1 MPKLKHKIT
10 GHVAQVTDRQAKV
23 IQRDP
28 DWQKAPDDAPVGPN
42 PDYAPKAAKKGS
54 DA

>member
-1 MPKLKHKIT
+1 MPKIKHSVT
-10 GHVAQVTDRQAKV
+10 GHVAEVTERQAKV

-28 DWQKAPDDAPVGPN
+28 DWKDAPAGATVGPN

-54 DA
+54 NA